1 MLRRHLIA
9 GAAGAAALGL
19 PDLVQAQEF
28 PRAGMTVKYI
38 VPFPPGGLTDV
49 MARTFR
55 ES

>member
-19 PDLVQAQEF
+19 PGLVQAQEF